1 MQVKL
6 TNIGMNSTESMNS
19 IENMNVIENVTEEH
33 RELCMVLS

>member
-1 MQVKL
+1 VQVKL